1 MGIYN
6 RDYFRNDNRPSAEGF
21 LASAFKWI
29 IVANVVIYIL
39 QLVVPDNV
47 VTEWLDLSPVAVL
60 HGQVW
65 RLITYAFCHE
75 PGSPFHILFNML
87 FLYWFG
93 ATLERMYGTREFMLF
108 YFVSAFVSGLAFL
121 ALAIVMQDR
130 TPAIGASG
138 AVMAVVM
145 LYAIHFPRDE
155 MYFLLFRVQIRF
167 LVLFYIVV
175 DLWPVLRA
183 IGGEGHSDG
192 VAHAAHLGGLAF
204 GFAYHYFHLHLDRGW
219 GSLKNLRAPRI
230 RIRKPPES
238 IRVFDPYREEERREE
253 ERGENLDVKVD
264 AILAK
269 IQAHG
274 EASLTDQ
281 ERETLRRASQR
292 YKENMRNR

>member
-29 IVANVVIYIL
+29 IAANVVVYIL
-39 QLVVPDNV
+39 QLVVPDNA
-47 VTEWLDLSPVAVL
+47 VTELFDLSPVLVL

-65 RLITYAFCHE
+65 RLVTYAFCHE

-108 YFVSAFVSGLAFL
+108 YFVSAFISGLAFL
-121 ALAIVMQDR
+121 ALALVMHDR

-183 IGGEGHSDG
+183 FSGQAPSDG

-204 GFAYHYFHLHLDRGW
+204 GFLYYHFHLHLDRGW

-230 RIRKPPES
+230 RIKKPPES
-238 IRVFDPYREEERREE
+238 IRVYDPYKEED
-253 ERGENLDVKVD
+253 RGENLDVKVD

-274 EASLTDQ
+274 EASLTEQ
-281 ERETLRRASQR
+281 ERETLIRASQR
-292 YKENMRNR
+292 YKENLRNR